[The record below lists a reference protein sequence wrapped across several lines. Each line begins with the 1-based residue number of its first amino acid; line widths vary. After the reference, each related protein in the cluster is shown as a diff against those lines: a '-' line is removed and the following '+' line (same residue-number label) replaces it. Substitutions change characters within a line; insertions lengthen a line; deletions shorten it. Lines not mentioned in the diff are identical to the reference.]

1 MNAPIAPEHLTP
13 ELHEALGRVTLDD
26 KYTLAS
32 GRAYMNGTQ
41 ALVRLLML
49 QHERDLKAG
58 LNTAG
63 FVSGYR
69 GSPLGAVD
77 QTLWKAKKH
86 LEQHNIAFQ
95 PGLNEDIAATSVWGS
110 QQVNMTPQAKYD
122 GVFSMWYGKGPGV
135 DRSGDVFKHA
145 NAAGTSKHGGVLVL
159 AGDDHSAKSS
169 TFPHQSDHILK
180 ACGIPV
186 FFPSSVQEYLDLG
199 LHAYAMSR
207 YSGLWCGFKVV
218 TDVVEASASVIVDP
232 DRVQIKLPEDFV
244 LPPGGLNIRWP
255 DSPLEQEARLMDFKF
270 YAALAYVRANKI
282 NHTVWDS
289 PHARFGIMAS
299 GKAYLDTRQALMDL
313 GLGEAECAQL
323 GIRLFKVGVVWP
335 LDAYHVREFATG
347 LQEILV
353 VEEKRQMIEYQL
365 KEELYNFSEHARP
378 RVFGKFDDKQG
389 GEWAIPQ
396 GNWLLPAKY
405 EFSPAL
411 IAKAIASRL
420 ANFELPSDVRAR
432 IDARL
437 AIIDAKEKALALPR
451 VITDRKPFF
460 CSGCPH
466 NTSTRVPE
474 GSRAVAGIGCHYM
487 TVWMPDRRTE
497 TFTQMGGEGTPW
509 IGQAPFTNEKHI
521 FANLG
526 DGTYFHSGILA
537 IRASIAAKVNITY
550 KILFNDAVAMTGGQA
565 TDGSITVPQISRQMA
580 AEGAK
585 KIVVVTDE
593 PEKYEGHWDPSQRVI
608 QNEEGSLAIATGKK
622 SKTLGPMH
630 DNHLAHGVTVHHR
643 DELDRI
649 QRELREVEGTTVLIY
664 DQTCASEKRRR
675 RKKVVDGKP
684 LFPDPAKR
692 VFINDLVC
700 EGCGDCSVQS
710 NCLSVEPLET
720 EFGRKRVINQSSC
733 NKDFSC
739 LKGFCPSFVTVE
751 GGRVRKGKGTSTAGE
766 EIDRLFDLPQPAIPE
781 VTTPYGVLVMGV
793 GGTGVVT
800 IGQLLGMAGHLEG
813 KGVSVLDMAGL
824 AQKGGEVASHVQ
836 IAATPEKLQSTR
848 IATGEADLVLGC
860 DIIVTGNTEAISKM
874 QAGKTRAVVNTS
886 DIPTAEFVRNPDW
899 KFPGSDLAGE
909 IRKALGAD
917 RPGNEGHCD
926 LIDANKLT
934 VALMGDAL
942 YTNPF
947 MLGYAWQK
955 GWIPLTEAAILR
967 AIELNAVSID
977 ANKKAFTW
985 GRRAAHDRAAVEKVA
1000 FPAEVVE
1007 LRRDPSKKLSGSL
1020 DETVSR
1026 RAEFL
1031 VGYQDQAYAA
1041 RYTALVDKVR
1051 DVESRLIASSTA
1063 KPALPLTQA
1072 VARYYFKLLAY
1083 KDEYEV
1089 ARLYTD
1095 TGFMDKVN
1103 AQFEADEKNGP
1114 ITIKFNLAPP
1124 MFSKRDD
1131 QGHLVKQQYGPWV
1144 MKAFGL
1150 LAKMKGLRGT
1160 AFDPFGRTDERK
1172 AERALIADYE
1182 STITM
1187 MLAKLDASNLATAV
1201 AVASLPEEIR
1211 GYGHVKEANMVKA
1224 AAKRDGLVS
1233 AFKAP
1238 VKEIARARAA

>member
-1 MNAPIAPEHLTP
+1 MNAPVAPQHLTP

-26 KYTLAS
+26 KYTLDK

-69 GSPLGAVD
+69 GSPLGSVD
-77 QTLWKAKKH
+77 QTLWKAKKY
-86 LEQHNIAFQ
+86 LEQHHIAFQ

-110 QQVNMTPQAKYD
+110 QQVNMSPHAKYD
-122 GVFSMWYGKGPGV
+122 GVFGMWYGKGPGV

-186 FFPSSVQEYLDLG
+186 FFPSTVQEYLDLG

-244 LPPGGLNIRWP
+244 LPADGLNIRWP
-255 DSPLEQEARLMDFKF
+255 DSPLEQEARLMDYKF
-270 YAALAYVRANKI
+270 YAALAYVRANRL

-313 GLGEAECAQL
+313 GLGEAECARF

-378 RVFGKFDDKQG
+378 RVFGKFDDKEG

-405 EFSPAL
+405 ELSPAK

-437 AIIDAKEKALALPR
+437 AIIHAKESALALPR
-451 VITDRKPFF
+451 VITERKPFF

-565 TDGSITVPQISRQMA
+565 TDGSLTVPQISRQMA

-585 KIVVVTDE
+585 KIIVVTDE
-593 PEKYEGHWDPSQRVI
+593 PEKYDGHWDPSQRVI
-608 QNEEGSLAIATGKK
+608 QNEEGSMAIATGKK

-643 DELDRI
+643 DELDKL
-649 QRELREVEGTTVLIY
+649 QRELREIEGTTILIY

-675 RKKVVDGKP
+675 RKKIVDGKP

-739 LKGFCPSFVTVE
+739 VKGFCPSFVTVE
-751 GGRVRKGKGTSTAGE
+751 GGRVKKGKGSSVAGAE
-766 EIDRLFDLPQPAIPE
+766 VDRLFDLPQPVIPE
-781 VTTPYGVLVMGV
+781 VTTPYGILVMGV

-800 IGQLLGMAGHLEG
+800 IGQLLGMAGHLEN

-836 IAATPEKLQSTR
+836 IAATPERLQATR

-860 DIIVTGNTEAISKM
+860 ELIVTGNTEAISKM

-886 DIPTAEFVRNPDW
+886 DVPTAEFVRNPDW
-899 KFPGSDLAGE
+899 KFPGSDLAQE
-909 IRKALGAD
+909 IRHALGAD
-917 RPGNEGHCD
+917 RPGFEDHCD
-926 LIDANKLT
+926 LIDANKIT

-955 GWIPLTEAAILR
+955 GWIPLTEYSIIR
-967 AIELNAVSID
+967 AIELNAVSVD

-985 GRRAAHDRAAVEKVA
+985 GRRAAHDRAAVERVA

-1007 LRRDPSKKLSGSL
+1007 LKRDGSKKLSGSL
-1020 DETVSR
+1020 DETIAR

-1031 VGYQDQAYAA
+1031 VGYQNAAYAG
-1041 RYTALVDKVR
+1041 RYMALVDKTR
-1051 DVESRLIASSTA
+1051 AAEMRLVGASTA
-1063 KPALPLTQA
+1063 KPALPLTEA

-1095 TGFMDKVN
+1095 PAFMEKIH
-1103 AQFEADEKNGP
+1103 AQFEADDKHGP
-1114 ITIKFNLAPP
+1114 ISIKFNLAPP

-1131 QGHLVKQQYGPWV
+1131 NGHLIKKQYGPWM
-1144 MKAFGL
+1144 MKAFGV

-1160 AFDPFGRTDERK
+1160 ALDVFGRTAERV
-1172 AERALIADYE
+1172 AERALIVEYE

-1187 MLAKLDASNLATAV
+1187 MLAKLDASNLDAAIAV
-1201 AVASLPEEIR
+1201 ARIPEEIR
-1211 GYGHVKEANMVKA
+1211 GYGHVKEANMKKA
-1224 AAKRDGLVS
+1224 AALREALVS
-1233 AFKAP
+1233 TFKAP
-1238 VKEIARARAA
+1238 VKEISRARAA

>member
-1 MNAPIAPEHLTP
+1 MSAPIAPQHLTP
-13 ELHEALGRVTLDD
+13 ELHEAFGKVTLDD
-26 KYTLAS
+26 KYTLDK
-32 GRAYMNGTQ
+32 GRAYMSGTQ

-49 QHERDLKAG
+49 QHERDQRAG

-69 GSPLGAVD
+69 GSPLGSVD
-77 QTLWKAKKH
+77 QTLWKAKQY
-86 LEQHNIAFQ
+86 LEQHHIAFQ
-95 PGLNEDIAATSVWGS
+95 PGLNEDLAATSVWGS
-110 QQVNMTPQAKYD
+110 QQVNLYPKAKYD

-135 DRSGDVFKHA
+135 DRCGDVFKHA

-169 TFPHQSDHILK
+169 TLPHQSDHIFK
-180 ACGIPV
+180 ACGIPT
-186 FFPSSVQEYLDLG
+186 FFPSTVQEYLDLG
-199 LHAYAMSR
+199 MHAYAMSR
-207 YSGLWCGFKVV
+207 YSGLWVGFKVV
-218 TDVVEASASVIVDP
+218 TDVVEASASVEVDP
-232 DRVQIKLPEDFV
+232 DRVTIRLPEDFV
-244 LPPGGLNIRWP
+244 LPEGGLNIRWP
-255 DSPLEQEARLMDFKF
+255 DSPLEQEARLMDFKW
-270 YAALAYVRANKI
+270 YAALAYVRANKL

-299 GKAYLDTRQALMDL
+299 GKAYLDTRQALVDL

-378 RVFGKFDDKQG
+378 RVYGKFDDKEG

-405 EFSPAL
+405 ELSPAI

-420 ANFELPSDVRAR
+420 KGIELPADVRAR
-432 IDARL
+432 IDMRL
-437 AIIDAKEKALALPR
+437 AIIDAKEKALARPR
-451 VITDRKPFF
+451 VITERKPFF

-487 TVWMPDRRTE
+487 AVWMPDRRTE

-509 IGQAPFTNEKHI
+509 IGQAPFTDEKHI

-526 DGTYFHSGILA
+526 DGTYFHSGLLA
-537 IRASIAAKVNITY
+537 IRAAVAAKVNITY

-565 TDGSITVPQISRQMA
+565 TDGSLTVPEITRQVA
-580 AEGAK
+580 AEGVRR
-585 KIVVVTDE
+585 IVVVTDE
-593 PEKYEGHWDPSQRVI
+593 PEKYDGHWTANRVI
-608 QNEEGSLAIATGKK
+608 QNEQGSAAIATGKK
-622 SKTLGPMH
+622 SKALGPRH
-630 DNHLAHGVTVHHR
+630 DNHLAHGTTVHHR
-643 DELDRI
+643 DQLDAI
-649 QRELREVEGTTVLIY
+649 QREFREIEGTTVIVY

-675 RKKVVDGKP
+675 RKKIVDGKP

-733 NKDFSC
+733 NKDYSC
-739 LKGFCPSFVTVE
+739 VKGFCPSFVTVE
-751 GGRVRKGKGTSTAGE
+751 GGRVKKGKGASGPLTGDE
-766 EIDRLFDLPQPAIPE
+766 VDRIFDLPEPALPE
-781 VTTPYGVLVMGV
+781 VAGAYGILVMGV

-800 IGQLLGMAGHLEG
+800 IGQLLGMAGHLEQ
-813 KGVSVLDMAGL
+813 KGVTVLDMAGL

-836 IAATPEKLQSTR
+836 IAASPQKLQSTR

-874 QAGKTRAVVNTS
+874 QSGKTRAVVNTA

-899 KFPGSDLAGE
+899 RFPGGDLAHE
-909 IRKALGAD
+909 IRGALGAD
-917 RPGNEGHCD
+917 RAGHEGHCD
-926 LIDANKLT
+926 FIDANRLT

-955 GWIPLTEAAILR
+955 GWVPLSLASLIR
-967 AIELNAVSID
+967 AIELNAVSVD

-985 GRRAAHDRAAVEKVA
+985 GRRAAHDRAAVERVA

-1007 LRRDPSKKLSGSL
+1007 LKRESSKKLASSL
-1020 DETVSR
+1020 DEMVAR
-1026 RAEFL
+1026 RVDFL
-1031 VGYQDQAYAA
+1031 TAYQDAAYAG
-1041 RYTALVDKVR
+1041 RYKALVDKVR
-1051 DVESRLIASSTA
+1051 TA
-1063 KPALPLTQA
+1063 EAALAGPKGDLPFTAA
-1072 VARYYFKLLAY
+1072 VARYFFKLMAY

-1095 TGFMDKVN
+1095 PSFREKID
-1103 AQFEADEKNGP
+1103 AQFEADEKHGP
-1114 ITIKFNLAPP
+1114 VVLKFNLAPP
-1124 MFSKRDD
+1124 LLAKRDA
-1131 QGHLVKQQYGPWV
+1131 QGHLVKKQYGPW
-1144 MKAFGL
+1144 MLTAFGW
-1150 LAKMKGLRGT
+1150 LAKMKRLRGT
-1160 AFDPFGRTDERK
+1160 AFDVFGRTDERR
-1172 AERALIADYE
+1172 AERALIEEYR
-1182 STITM
+1182 STVEM
-1187 MLAKLDASNLATAV
+1187 MLGKLDATNVASAV
-1201 AVASLPEEIR
+1201 AVASVPEEIR
-1211 GYGHVKEANMVKA
+1211 GYGHVKEAAMAKA
-1224 AAKRDGLVS
+1224 AATRASLVE

-1238 VKEIARARAA
+1238 VSEIARARVA